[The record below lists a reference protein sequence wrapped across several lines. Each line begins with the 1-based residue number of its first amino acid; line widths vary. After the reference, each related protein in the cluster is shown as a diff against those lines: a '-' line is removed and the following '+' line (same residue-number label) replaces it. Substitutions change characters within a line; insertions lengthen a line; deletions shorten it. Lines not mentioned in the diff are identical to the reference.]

1 MMRPITAAMS
11 NTPGLYS
18 TPFFIFSNSSVD
30 VIRIGNCELY
40 KEDIAPTAPDYPELH
55 IQVRTADIAQE
66 GDQKIAYC
74 TF

>member
-1 MMRPITAAMS
+1 MI
-11 NTPGLYS
+11 PGLYS
-18 TPFFIFSNSSVD
+18 TPFFIFSQSNID